1 MEAQLFFKD
10 ISKKQCVSLTRFNLD
25 SSKINPDDSSKS
37 LLLSKQKIKKQNKKK
52 HFLGT
57 LLNGFAGTDLQ

>member
-10 ISKKQCVSLTRFNLD
+10 ISQKQSVSLTRFNLD

-37 LLLSKQKIKKQNKKK
+37 LLLSKQKIKKQNLKKK
-52 HFLGT
+52 QFFGHI
-57 LLNGFAGTDLQ
+57 A

>member
-1 MEAQLFFKD
+1 MEAELFFED

-52 HFLGT
+52 QFFGHI
-57 LLNGFAGTDLQ
+57 A

>member
-52 HFLGT
+52 TIFGHI
-57 LLNGFAGTDLQ
+57 A